1 MAMHRVIFEHEVE
14 ADSPEDAA
22 IIVRDMLKT
31 GSPAS
36 VFIVDVAGGKVV
48 VDTEDGNE
56 NVIRDDRKRI
66 GPVVMRR
73 EGPTG
78 VMTSPIMAEFC
89 EHDSIDSRSD
99 LEQID
104 GKWLRLR
111 GFGPEAYYVMVD
123 ADGTESEPFA
133 VITVNRLFASNDTH
147 PSTHLALAAYAR
159 NAQH

>member
-14 ADSPEDAA
+14 ADAPEDAA
-22 IIVRDMLKT
+22 ILVRDLLKA

-36 VFIVDVAGGKVV
+36 IFIVDVAGGKVV

-56 NVIRDDRKRI
+56 SVIRDDRKRI

-78 VMTSPIMAEFC
+78 VVTSPVMADFYG
-89 EHDSIDSRSD
+89 HDRVDSTTDIEKR
-99 LEQID
+99 D
-104 GKWLRLR
+104 GMWLRLR
-111 GFGPEAYYVMVD
+111 GCGPEAYYQWVGF
-123 ADGTESEPFA
+123 DGSEGEPFA
-133 VITVNRLFASNDTH
+133 VITVTRLFASHDAH
-147 PSTHLALAAYAR
+147 PATHLALAAYAQ

>member
-22 IIVRDMLKT
+22 IMVRDMLK
-31 GSPAS
+31 SSSSAS
-36 VFIVDVAGGKVV
+36 VFLVDVAGGKVV

-56 NVIRDDRKRI
+56 AVIRDDRKRI
-66 GPVVMRR
+66 GPLVMRR

-78 VMTSPIMAEFC
+78 VVTSPVMAKFYG
-89 EHDSIDSRSD
+89 HDKIDSKTDIERV
-99 LEQID
+99 D

-111 GFGPEAYYVMVD
+111 GFGPEAYYELVGL
-123 ADGTESEPFA
+123 DGIESEPFA
-133 VITVNRLFASNDTH
+133 VITVNRLFASNDKH
-147 PSTHLALAAYAR
+147 PATHLALAAYAH

>member
-22 IIVRDMLKT
+22 IIVRDMLKA

-36 VFIVDVAGGKVV
+36 IFIVDVAGGKVA

-78 VMTSPIMAEFC
+78 VVTSPVMAEFC
-89 EHDSIDSRSD
+89 EHDSVDSKTD
-99 LEQID
+99 LEKID
-104 GKWLRLR
+104 GMWLRLH
-111 GFGPEAYYVMVD
+111 GCGPEAYYQWVGF
-123 ADGTESEPFA
+123 DGSEGEPFA
-133 VITVNRLFASNDTH
+133 VITVARLFGSNDTH
-147 PSTHLALAAYAR
+147 PSAHLALAAYAR

>member
-22 IIVRDMLKT
+22 IIVRDMLKA

-36 VFIVDVAGGKVV
+36 IFIVDVAGGKVA

-56 NVIRDDRKRI
+56 TVIRDDRKRI

-78 VMTSPIMAEFC
+78 VVTSPVMAEFC
-89 EHDSIDSRSD
+89 GHDSVDSKSD
-99 LEQID
+99 LEQVD

-111 GFGPEAYYVMVD
+111 GYGPEAYYELVD
-123 ADGTESEPFA
+123 PSGSESEPFA
-133 VITVNRLFASNDTH
+133 VITVHRRFASHDTH
-147 PSTHLALAAYAR
+147 PAAHLALAAYAR

>member
-22 IIVRDMLKT
+22 IIVRDMLKA

-36 VFIVDVAGGKVV
+36 VFIVDVAGGKVA
-48 VDTEDGNE
+48 VDTEEGLE
-56 NVIRDDRKRI
+56 TVIRDDRKRI
-66 GPVVMRR
+66 GPVFMRR

-78 VMTSPIMAEFC
+78 VVTSPVMAEFC
-89 EHDSIDSRSD
+89 EHDNVDSKTD

-111 GFGPEAYYVMVD
+111 GFGPEAYYEVVD
-123 ADGTESEPFA
+123 PDGSESAPFA
-133 VITVNRLFASNDTH
+133 VITVNRLFGSHNTPPATH
-147 PSTHLALAAYAR
+147 PALAAYAR

>member
-22 IIVRDMLKT
+22 IIVRDMLKA

-36 VFIVDVAGGKVV
+36 VFIVDVAGGKVA

-56 NVIRDDRKRI
+56 TVIRDDRKRI

-78 VMTSPIMAEFC
+78 VVTSPVMAEFC
-89 EHDSIDSRSD
+89 EHDSVDSKTD
-99 LEQID
+99 LEQVD

-111 GFGPEAYYVMVD
+111 GFGPEAYYELVD
-123 ADGTESEPFA
+123 PDGSESEPFA
-133 VITVNRLFASNDTH
+133 VITIKRLFASDDPH
-147 PSTHLALAAYAR
+147 PAAHLALAAYAR

>member
-1 MAMHRVIFEHEVE
+1 MAMHRVIFEDEVE

-22 IIVRDMLKT
+22 ILVRDMLKA

-56 NVIRDDRKRI
+56 SVVRDDRKRI

-78 VMTSPIMAEFC
+78 VVTSPVMAEFC
-89 EHDSIDSRSD
+89 EHDSVDSKTD
-99 LEQID
+99 LEQVD

-111 GFGPEAYYVMVD
+111 GFGPEAYYELVEP
-123 ADGTESEPFA
+123 DGRESEPFA
-133 VITVNRLFASNDTH
+133 VITVKRLFASHDTRPAPH
-147 PSTHLALAAYAR
+147 VALVAYAR
-159 NAQH
+159 SAQH

>member
-1 MAMHRVIFEHEVE
+1 MAAHRLTFEHEIE

-22 IIVRDMLKT
+22 LKL
-31 GSPAS
+31 AS
-36 VFIVDVAGGKVV
+36 LLRSGKLAPTVIVDVAGGKVAV
-48 VDTEDGNE
+48 ETEEGNE
-56 NVIRDDRKRI
+56 SVIRDDRKRI

-78 VMTSPIMAEFC
+78 VMTSPVMAEFC
-89 EHDSIDSRSD
+89 EHDSINSRSD

-133 VITVNRLFASNDTH
+133 VITVHRRFASHDPH
-147 PSTHLALAAYAR
+147 PAAHLALAAYAR

>member
-1 MAMHRVIFEHEVE
+1 MAMHRVLFEHEVE

-22 IIVRDMLKT
+22 IIVRDMLKN

-36 VFIVDVAGGKVV
+36 VFLVDVAGGKIV
-48 VDTEDGNE
+48 VDTEFGNE
-56 NVIRDDRKRI
+56 TVLHDDRKRI

-78 VMTSPIMAEFC
+78 VVTSPVMAEFC
-89 EHDSIDSRSD
+89 GHDRFESKSD
-99 LEQID
+99 LEQVD

-111 GFGPEAYYVMVD
+111 GHGPEAYYELVD
-123 ADGTESEPFA
+123 MDGTASEPFA
-133 VITVNRLFASNDTH
+133 VITVKRRFASDDMH
-147 PSTHLALAAYAR
+147 PATHLALSAYAG